1 MDLTLYQKMI
11 GANNSNITQAYINDT
26 IVHVNDMF
34 SKSPSY
40 RQAKIDGIDSDC
52 IISRKK
58 SKQMDLLLRPSTIV
72 SEGSYVD
79 FKEDT
84 FIVLDFVDNEIY
96 PKASISLCNRIL
108 KWKLSN
114 GDIKEYKCF
123 VKGATYE
130 EDKMKTVY
138 TSNGELIV
146 YVQYN
151 DDTKTIKPQTR
162 FIFDESVYE
171 VASID
176 NVSNVYNGKG
186 VLKLGMT
193 FTNTT
198 STDDKDN
205 QIADSSGNSGWGGW

>member
-11 GANNSNITQAYINDT
+11 GANNSNMTQAYINDS
-26 IVHVNDMF
+26 INHVNDMF

-40 RQAKIDGIDSDC
+40 RQVKIDGVDSDC
-52 IISRKK
+52 IINRKK
-58 SKQMDLLLRPSTIV
+58 SKQMDLLLRPNTIV
-72 SEGSYVD
+72 SEGAYVD

-84 FIVLDFVDNEIY
+84 YIVLDFIENEIY
-96 PKASISLCNRIL
+96 PKANASLCNRTL
-108 KWKLSN
+108 KWKASN
-114 GDIKEYKCF
+114 GEVYEYKCF

-130 EDKMKTVY
+130 EDKTKTVY
-138 TSNGELIV
+138 TSEGELIV

-151 DDTKTIKPQTR
+151 DYTRTIKPQTR

-171 VASID
+171 VSSID

-198 STDDKDN
+198 ATDDKEN